1 MLANSNAD
9 AALIIGDAALQIA
22 IAAESQGAKPG
33 PDGEWLTPAATI
45 ANAAAFPQLHIYDI
59 VTEWRRLTNLPAV
72 LAIWAARNQSFP
84 NNAAPA
90 DRFPTNDLSL
100 AEVIADFQASR
111 DFGLTQIPQI
121 AAEAAAQMHLPEND
135 LRLYLE
141 KNIDYSLDAENLQAL
156 HRFFQ
161 ESQSLNLIAAL
172 NPTNIAAAPQAAAQ
186 KRA

>member
-1 MLANSNAD
+1 M
-9 AALIIGDAALQIA
+9 
-22 IAAESQGAKPG
+22 
-33 PDGEWLTPAATI
+33 
-45 ANAAAFPQLHIYDI
+45 
-59 VTEWRRLTNLPAV
+59 V
-72 LAIWAARNQSFP
+72 
-84 NNAAPA
+84 
-90 DRFPTNDLSL
+90 
-100 AEVIADFQASR
+100 ADFQASL

-121 AAEAAAQMHLPEND
+121 AAEAATEMHLPENE

-172 NPTNIAAAPQAAAQ
+172 NPTNIAAAPQAAQ